1 MMEWLRLWR
10 LRFMHWMVFGIDALT
25 ILDWLMFLL
34 IKPKGLLTKIHETF
48 STDKRIAR
56 SYQSLLGC

>member
-1 MMEWLRLWR
+1 
-10 LRFMHWMVFGIDALT
+10 MHWMVFGIDALT